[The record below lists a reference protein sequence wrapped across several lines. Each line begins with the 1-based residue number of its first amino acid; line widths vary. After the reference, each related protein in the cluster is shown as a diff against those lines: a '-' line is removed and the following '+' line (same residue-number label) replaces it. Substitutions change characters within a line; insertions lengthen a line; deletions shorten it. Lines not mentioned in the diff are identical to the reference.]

1 MKQQQTISG
10 KILESLNKRNRKLLQ
25 ESNSDYAEY
34 LADELGLEPSKKYD
48 GYSIPADRI
57 EELIEPGKILAKLK
71 KAVEKGHDLTVE
83 DSFYDKA
90 GGVPLNSKGKIL
102 LNQGTLY
109 LDEYVVEFPEPLR
122 EHIIEIG
129 GSPSFTSSRTYVPYG
144 DTYASWDDVDLDNR
158 PAKIC
163 DKYELFEF
171 EDMWT
176 ECNCVSALGISS
188 SGLTGKKTSIEC
200 ANEFEPGDEYSGGW
214 SLKFDLNTVK
224 KREEIYMWEGY

>member
-1 MKQQQTISG
+1 MKQQQTKVG
-10 KILESLNKRNRKLLQ
+10 KILESLNKRNRKVLQ
-25 ESNSDYAEY
+25 ESKSDSSEDF
-34 LADELGLEPSKKYD
+34 ADEFGLEPSKKYD

-57 EELIEPGKILAKLK
+57 EELVEPGKILEKLK

-83 DSFYDKA
+83 DSYYDKA
-90 GGVPLNSKGKIL
+90 NGVPLDSKGRIR

-109 LDEYVVEFPEPLR
+109 LDEYIVGFPEPLR
-122 EHIIEIG
+122 EHVIEID

-144 DTYASWDDVDLDNR
+144 STYASWDDVDLDNR

-163 DKYELFEF
+163 DKYDLFEF
-171 EDMWT
+171 EDVWT
-176 ECNCVSALGISS
+176 ECNCVAGLEIGG
-188 SGLTGKKTSIEC
+188 SGSIVKKTNLEC

-224 KREEIYMWEGY
+224 KRDEIYIWE

>member
-1 MKQQQTISG
+1 MKQQTKAG

-109 LDEYVVEFPEPLR
+109 LDEYVVGFPEPLR
-122 EHIIEIG
+122 EHIIEID

-144 DTYASWDDVDLDNR
+144 DT
-158 PAKIC
+158 
-163 DKYELFEF
+163 
-171 EDMWT
+171 
-176 ECNCVSALGISS
+176 
-188 SGLTGKKTSIEC
+188 
-200 ANEFEPGDEYSGGW
+200 
-214 SLKFDLNTVK
+214 
-224 KREEIYMWEGY
+224 